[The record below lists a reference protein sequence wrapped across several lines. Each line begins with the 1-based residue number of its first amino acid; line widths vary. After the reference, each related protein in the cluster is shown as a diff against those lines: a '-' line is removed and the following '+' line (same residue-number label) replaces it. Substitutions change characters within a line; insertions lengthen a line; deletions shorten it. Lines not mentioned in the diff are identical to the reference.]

1 MRIDYSQ
8 EANASIININ
18 DITDNHFVCGE
29 FYAVDEP
36 GEVAYMLAGTDRG
49 YGFVGIRSLNI
60 DEIDYFRTI
69 QEAIIDFI
77 DVPDYE
83 QATVRVFTSIQ
94 EVQKWFYEL
103 KFPK

>member
-8 EANASIININ
+8 EADASIININ
-18 DITDNHFVCGE
+18 DITDNHFVCAE
-29 FYAVDEP
+29 FYDEYV
-36 GEVAYMLAGTDRG
+36 EVAYMLTGTDRG
-49 YGFVGIRSLNI
+49 YGFVGLRSLNI

-77 DVPDYE
+77 DVPEYE
-83 QATVRVFTSIQ
+83 HPTVHVFLSIQ

-103 KFPK
+103 KFPKSK